1 MPIWNTSKADL
12 CSTSEFKKIQVG
24 FIFQNTQKKSSMKT
38 PIDND
43 LEFYIGKKQQLFDKL
58 EEENKSTG
66 ALGLEIAYLR
76 GLRTYIA
83 TLEREIDE
91 YRKMIQKHTRTLEA
105 IEHLQKYYSSLGI
118 ISVSDDISS
127 LTLCPDRILVKYEIE
142 KNYYQSG
149 YKLLQSVE
157 DTFSPYNKQHVDYYS
172 FLCKQYGFNFQKCLQ
187 VWIDKYKI
195 REQE

>member
-1 MPIWNTSKADL
+1 MPTWNTSKADL
-12 CSTSEFKKIQVG
+12 YSTSEFKKIQVG

-58 EEENKSTG
+58 EEENKSTS

-83 TLEREIDE
+83 TLERENDE

-118 ISVSDDISS
+118 TSVSNDISS
-127 LTLCPDRILVKYEIE
+127 LVSCPDRILAKYEIE
-142 KNYYQSG
+142 FNYFQSG
-149 YKLLQSVE
+149 YEVLKSLE
-157 DTFSPYNKQHVDYYS
+157 DKFSPYDKQVVDYY
-172 FLCKQYGFNFQKCLQ
+172 FTICKQYRFNFHKCLQ
-187 VWIDKYKI
+187 VWINKYKI

>member
-1 MPIWNTSKADL
+1 
-12 CSTSEFKKIQVG
+12 
-24 FIFQNTQKKSSMKT
+24 MKT

-43 LEFYIGKKQQLFDKL
+43 LEFYISKKQQLLDKL

-76 GLRTYIA
+76 GLRTYIT
-83 TLEREIDE
+83 TLERENNE
-91 YRKMIQKHTRTLEA
+91 YRKIVQKHTRTLEA
-105 IEHLQKYYSSLGI
+105 IEHLQKYYSSLGLI
-118 ISVSDDISS
+118 YVSDDISS

-172 FLCKQYGFNFQKCLQ
+172 FLCKEYGFNFQKCLQ
-187 VWIDKYKI
+187 VWIDKYKT